1 MQDFHLES
9 IRLIV
14 SRKGQLKSTG
24 IFLSYIIVPIYEDK
38 DTDNIPNERY
48 TE

>member
-9 IRLIV
+9 IKLIV

-24 IFLSYIIVPIYEDK
+24 IFLSYITVFFLRLQ
-38 DTDNIPNERY
+38 RY
-48 TE
+48 G